1 VVAAVAASAVVT
13 TALTSSAVV
22 VTTAAAASRL
32 LGTAAATS
40 AATGVGAPSALV
52 TARVVVPGVVV
63 PAVAARIA
71 APRMLGVVALLARV
85 DRDRWCGSHRRCASR
100 GRGTG
105 IRSGAAARRVVGGC
119 VVWGGIGGCIGGRA
133 APHRRRQVLLARLDG
148 PHGAEVEGRAVLFGD
163 LLGEGVPDASDERG
177 RADGA
182 RDCRCEDSCALH
194 AKPPL
199 VFAIQPHP
207 PA

>member
-1 VVAAVAASAVVT
+1 VVAAGAATAAVVSA
-13 TALTSSAVV
+13 ALASSAVV
-22 VTTAAAASRL
+22 VTTATAAPRRV
-32 LGTAAATS
+32 GTAAS

-85 DRDRWCGSHRRCASR
+85 DRDRRCGSHRSRASR

-105 IRSGAAARRVVGGC
+105 IRSGAVASRAIGGG

-148 PHGAEVEGRAVLFGD
+148 RHGAEIEGRAVLFGD
-163 LLGEGVPDASDERG
+163 LLGEGVPDASDECG